1 MLLSLCFVVLIV
13 FLISVLRVCFLWLVG
28 LIPFALVDVMV
39 QTFICA
45 GIFASWFLL
54 VGIISGYTQAAGAP
68 SKREVVLR
76 HQFLVPKPLFSALMS
91 ILGEVCISHLRC
103 IQRHM
108 QDDGQT
114 EVFDISCRLTGNA
127 GGQAPIR
134 ASIHVH
140 TTTFDGEDWRLITLM
155 CSHCARYETLFA
167 PSCGSV
173 GDFLDITQDVDG
185 NLAIPADM
193 RYYRLNVRRFT
204 GEFYA
209 HVYPFDTK
217 LYRKA
222 HTSGTLLFSGVHSHL
237 ILLQHLLISLP
248 RARKP
253 VVVFPDIP
261 KYWLEEDGT
270 LCPFADRRWRAQA
283 TLKWLHDHG
292 LRSVPLSIREEI
304 GDLIYGDSPPG
315 L

>member
-13 FLISVLRVCFLWLVG
+13 FLISVLRVCFLWLFG

-76 HQFLVPKPLFSALMS
+76 HQFLVPKPLLSALMS

-108 QDDGQT
+108 QDDGHT

-155 CSHCARYETLFA
+155 CSHCARY
-167 PSCGSV
+167 
-173 GDFLDITQDVDG
+173 
-185 NLAIPADM
+185 M
-193 RYYRLNVRRFT
+193 RRF
-204 GEFYA
+204 
-209 HVYPFDTK
+209 
-217 LYRKA
+217 
-222 HTSGTLLFSGVHSHL
+222 LL
-237 ILLQHLLISLP
+237 
-248 RARKP
+248 P
-253 VVVFPDIP
+253 VV
-261 KYWLEEDGT
+261 
-270 LCPFADRRWRAQA
+270 DR
-283 TLKWLHDHG
+283 
-292 LRSVPLSIREEI
+292 
-304 GDLIYGDSPPG
+304 
-315 L
+315 